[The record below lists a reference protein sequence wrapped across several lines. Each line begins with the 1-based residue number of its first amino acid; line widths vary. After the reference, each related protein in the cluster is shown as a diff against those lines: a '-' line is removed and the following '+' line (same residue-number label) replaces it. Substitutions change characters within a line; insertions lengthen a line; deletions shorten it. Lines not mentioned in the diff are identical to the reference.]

1 MKQMERLFILVL
13 TTILLITP
21 VGCSDKEPLVDLEQD
36 TFLGVGKWKIKK
48 KGVSGSSKENSC
60 DVTDLILNSTFTFK
74 IYTSDNGVLT
84 GTYEVLS
91 PERIRLSDNQGQQI
105 GSLINISVEEDNIS
119 FDIELTG
126 VCQSSLEGEKDI
138 SYEENK
144 TYIADATFENY
155 LIEEG
160 LDDVL
165 DNYVL
170 TSNINDVSYIDLE
183 KRGIVSLVGI
193 EDFEDLQ
200 NLSAPSN
207 DVSGIL
213 DLSNNKKLQNLN
225 LSLNPIEELYLK
237 DNNFF
242 LGLWIYGTK
251 TLKKLEISNSPNL
264 QKLVIHNNQIK
275 SLDFLS
281 KSTEINELRIW
292 DSQLDELDL
301 SLLSKLEYLIAGE
314 VFDTLSS
321 TNGKLKLPS
330 NSSLKVLSLWNNRL
344 EEIDLSTSNKLERMN
359 LEGNKLVNIDFSFT
373 SELEYVS
380 LENNQLQNLDL
391 SPITNLFWLRA
402 QNNNLSCI
410 NVSESQLSSIPPS
423 CRDLNI
429 PDSDQDDIETCYN
442 TWAWQDEYIFP
453 LDYEISSTWVVDDGV
468 IFSTNC
474 N

>member
-1 MKQMERLFILVL
+1 
-13 TTILLITP
+13 
-21 VGCSDKEPLVDLEQD
+21 
-36 TFLGVGKWKIKK
+36 
-48 KGVSGSSKENSC
+48 
-60 DVTDLILNSTFTFK
+60 
-74 IYTSDNGVLT
+74 
-84 GTYEVLS
+84 
-91 PERIRLSDNQGQQI
+91 
-105 GSLINISVEEDNIS
+105 
-119 FDIELTG
+119 
-126 VCQSSLEGEKDI
+126 
-138 SYEENK
+138 
-144 TYIADATFENY
+144 
-155 LIEEG
+155 
-160 LDDVL
+160 
-165 DNYVL
+165 
-170 TSNINDVSYIDLE
+170 
-183 KRGIVSLVGI
+183 
-193 EDFEDLQ
+193 
-200 NLSAPSN
+200 
-207 DVSGIL
+207 
-213 DLSNNKKLQNLN
+213 
-225 LSLNPIEELYLK
+225 
-237 DNNFF
+237 